1 MGDFL
6 YCAAKSAAMRV
17 LIFSQATLIA
27 IPFKSLPE
35 LAAVADVL
43 GTLAVSVAVILMVLI
58 DTPNSSAATWA
69 VF

>member
-1 MGDFL
+1 
-6 YCAAKSAAMRV
+6 MRD

-43 GTLAVSVAVILMVLI
+43 GTLAVSVAVILMALI

>member
-1 MGDFL
+1 
-6 YCAAKSAAMRV
+6 MRD
-17 LIFSQATLIA
+17 LILSQATLIA

-43 GTLAVSVAVILMVLI
+43 GTLAVSVAVILTALI

>member
-1 MGDFL
+1 
-6 YCAAKSAAMRV
+6 MRD

-27 IPFKSLPE
+27 IPFRSLPE

-43 GTLAVSVAVILMVLI
+43 GTLAVSVAVILTALI

>member
-1 MGDFL
+1 
-6 YCAAKSAAMRV
+6 MRV

-43 GTLAVSVAVILMVLI
+43 GTLAVSVAVILMALI
-58 DTPNSSAATWA
+58 DNQILLPRLGPFFETGLGP
-69 VF
+69 FPCRRD

>member
-1 MGDFL
+1 
-6 YCAAKSAAMRV
+6 MRA

-43 GTLAVSVAVILMVLI
+43 GTLAVSVAVILMALI